1 RTMESAFPACL
12 LLLWALT
19 VFEVT
24 DELNGIKLSC
34 FNGTLPLPYEDDNT
48 GEYQC
53 GVDGTKIYVK
63 FRTCDNCIE
72 LDEGAIAGMVVGNVV
87 ATLVIGV
94 AVYLIA
100 SQTPI
105 GAPSA
110 GKKSNTPLP
119 TCLPNYLPPSLP
131 PNLRSKYAVLQNVMK
146 IYIFFK
152 WPGKM

>member
-1 RTMESAFPACL
+1 MESAFPACL

-19 VFEVT
+19 APVSGTTVFEVT
-24 DELNGIKLSC
+24 DELNEIKLSC
-34 FNGTLPLPYEDDNT
+34 FNGTLPLEYRDNNT

-53 GVDGTKIYVK
+53 GDDGTKIYVK

-110 GKKSNTPLP
+110 GKKSSDRQRLAPNGVSSP
-119 TCLPNYLPPSLP
+119 TDDHYQP
-131 PNLRSKYAVLQNVMK
+131 LQNRQRDLYDRVQTAAR
-146 IYIFFK
+146 
-152 WPGKM
+152 